1 MTAPPH
7 ASNRRSG
14 SATSLVLSIVGLYLR
29 RVGGWISTADL
40 VALAAEAG
48 VSGPLARTSIARLK
62 KRGILAPK
70 AADRSAGYCLPAAA
84 EDILSRGDRRIFSV
98 RHMSADSKWC
108 VISFSIPESKRAV
121 RGQLR
126 RQLTWIGAG
135 LLSSG
140 LWIVPDFLRDEVEEI
155 LVGLDARQY
164 AVLLRTEQPI
174 VDGPIKDAIATW
186 WDLERLACLHEEFAA
201 TCRQILAQP
210 ADDDAAAFRGYV
222 TGIDSW
228 RAIPYLD
235 PGLDYDLL
243 PADWPGRE
251 TETLFTELSTRLA
264 DASWAFVAATVTSA
278 EATASTAPAA
288 PAASAV

>member
-14 SATSLVLSIVGLYLR
+14 SATSLVLSIIGLYLR

-48 VSGPLARTSIARLK
+48 VSGPLARTAIARLK
-62 KRGILAPK
+62 KRGILAPQTVER
-70 AADRSAGYCLPAAA
+70 AAGYRLPPAA
-84 EDILSRGDRRIFSV
+84 EDILSHGDRRIFSA
-98 RHMSADSKWC
+98 RHMAADSMWC

-140 LWIVPDFLRDEVEEI
+140 LWIVPDFLREEVEQI
-155 LVGLDARQY
+155 LVSLDARQY
-164 AVLLRTEQPI
+164 AVLLRTEQPL
-174 VDGPIKDAIATW
+174 VVGSIKDAVATW
-186 WDLERLACLHEEFAA
+186 WDLERLADLHETFAT
-201 TCRQILAQP
+201 TCRQILAEP
-210 ADDDAAAFRGYV
+210 PGDDAAAFRGYV
-222 TGIDSW
+222 MGIDSW

-235 PGLDYDLL
+235 PGLAYELL
-243 PADWPGRE
+243 PEDWPGRE
-251 TETLFTELSTRLA
+251 TELLFSELSRRLA
-264 DASWAFVAATVTSA
+264 DSAWSFVAATVGTTR
-278 EATASTAPAA
+278 TADAVPD
-288 PAASAV
+288 ASSV

>member
-70 AADRSAGYCLPAAA
+70 AVDRSAGYCLPAAA

-251 TETLFTELSTRLA
+251 TEALFTELSTRLA

-278 EATASTAPAA
+278 EAAASAAPAA
-288 PAASAV
+288 PAV